1 MFGIFQKGQPICE
14 NDEMVLPAS
23 IIIDEFTE
31 PLYIPLSYWSFE
43 NYQKSWL
50 SSIEEGLQNKKHSA
64 LAVSMYEPDYTN
76 FIFIWVLYY
85 SGNEV
90 FVQNNILFLDEC
102 SGFTPESINDFIEPR
117 TTYNEDEM
125 KISEWSTD
133 LKSVIDFYNSL
144 K

>member
-14 NDEMVLPAS
+14 NDEMVLPTS